1 MPSYGLTAQTA
12 RQQEGGKKKP
22 MGKGCNVTRGGT
34 KQLSVFCHMKP
45 LRNICDRNCRP
56 ERHGG
61 PSLCFRQI
69 FFLPIWGWCKQ
80 EIVLLIISVHGLRKE
95 EICTAENNDV
105 KYLEVLIDCSICSK
119 KRTDPTYS
127 GGGVRRGHT
136 ELSWF
141 GNECLVSVRDLL
153 TEFMV

>member
-1 MPSYGLTAQTA
+1 M
-12 RQQEGGKKKP
+12 
-22 MGKGCNVTRGGT
+22 
-34 KQLSVFCHMKP
+34 
-45 LRNICDRNCRP
+45 
-56 ERHGG
+56 
-61 PSLCFRQI
+61 
-69 FFLPIWGWCKQ
+69 
-80 EIVLLIISVHGLRKE
+80 HGLRKE